1 MGLDAIFPDTI
12 GDQEQNPA
20 FKIPDPARVS
30 GRKLRFALSAAAAVA
45 LLAALSPQ
53 GAPIRL
59 AFGAAAASAILFLAI
74 RYAYHH
80 PEWLIVGLVIEET
93 LPYLNVIPVDP
104 FNRWFLRYPILLPL
118 TIPAALIAF
127 RSPVLWQGR
136 FKYMLL
142 FWLWALLTVPY
153 SLAPAISLGRVVPD
167 MLVFATLCAIAL
179 QIESAVDVQKLLQRF
194 FLACAVLEC
203 GLAIAYLCLPEV
215 LGGSGPT
222 VRATWILDESGLYR
236 FTGLFSDANSVG
248 ALLMATLISGLAQW
262 ESVKSYGKR
271 LFIVSVIAAGFF
283 FAIIADSRSE
293 TAAGVIG
300 CVGYVVWKRGLK
312 GSVVLLMVLA
322 AIAAVYVNLSP
333 SNRLYFNRD
342 VSTLTGRTEAWQFEL
357 KSIEAQPLLG
367 YGYEVEGEIFQSKYF
382 TNWQDFWALGVNT
395 SLHNGYTAVAV
406 GMGLPAL
413 LFWLFS
419 FVGPWVKLWRDK
431 SDSWNLKPLIF
442 FILIPSLLLGFDE
455 SGLAEPRTLRGLLL
469 FACWAIVERY
479 NVIQAVAAKAAESTE
494 HQPVSI
500 LAETLAGCT
509 PGRGYASLPG
519 N

>member
-1 MGLDAIFPDTI
+1 MGLDAIFPDSI
-12 GDQEQNPA
+12 GTQEESAVFYPSH
-20 FKIPDPARVS
+20 PLRVS
-30 GRKLRFALSAAAAVA
+30 GRKLRVLLSAAVAIA
-45 LLAALSPQ
+45 LLGGLSPQ
-53 GAPIRL
+53 GAPIRM
-59 AFGAAAASAILFLAI
+59 AFGAAAAAALLFAAV
-74 RYAYHH
+74 RYAYRH
-80 PEWLIVGLVIEET
+80 PEWLIVALVIEET

-118 TIPAALIAF
+118 TIPAAVIAF
-127 RSPVLWQGR
+127 RSPVLRQGR
-136 FKYMLL
+136 FKYMLM

-153 SLAPAISLGRVVPD
+153 SLAPAISLGRLVPD
-167 MLVFATLCAIAL
+167 VLVFATLCAVAL
-179 QIESAVDVQKLLQRF
+179 QIESADDVQRLLQRF
-194 FLACAVLEC
+194 FLACAVLEV

-215 LGGSGPT
+215 LGGSGPS

-262 ESVKSYGKR
+262 ESVRSYGKR
-271 LFIVSVIAAGFF
+271 LIILAVIAAGFF

-293 TAAGVIG
+293 TAAGIIG
-300 CVGYVVWKRGLK
+300 CIGYIVWKRGIK
-312 GSVVLLMVLA
+312 ASVLLLLLVA
-322 AIAAVYVNLSP
+322 GIAAVYTHLSP
-333 SNRLYFNRD
+333 SNRLYLNRD

-406 GMGLPAL
+406 GMGVPAL
-413 LFWLFS
+413 IFWLFC
-419 FVGPWVKLWRDK
+419 FAGPWLKLWRDK

-442 FILIPSLLLGFDE
+442 FVLIPSLLLGFDE

-469 FACWAIVERY
+469 FVCWAIVEHY
-479 NVIQAVAAKAAESTE
+479 NVIQAAAAKAAERAETE
-494 HQPVSI
+494 PVSV
-500 LAETLAGCT
+500 LAQALAGCT